1 VCEDL
6 LVRIVLVWALCG
18 FCLAQVNG
26 RIPPEVRIKSG
37 YVNPAP
43 KPADFHAVMLWGIA
57 IADTRVDGFEAAR
70 VEIART
76 QLSCRVNGEDILL
89 NDDAGEVHGG
99 LFRRF
104 PWFGSDE
111 HDAMP
116 LAYSDDRSA
125 AVLRVG
131 MRPDRIWHFWAASPR
146 AEIPSGELAG
156 CTVMV
161 RARVSPGALLQVGF
175 DYWRDQTAD
184 YGSGGNNHEA
194 GASGWYFSS
203 PEWQTAR
210 FTDIQP

>member
-1 VCEDL
+1 
-6 LVRIVLVWALCG
+6 LVWALCG
-18 FCLAQVNG
+18 VGLAQVGG

-37 YVNPAP
+37 YVNPAA

-57 IADTRVDGFEAAR
+57 IADTRVRGFERAR

-76 QLSCRVNGEDILL
+76 QLSCRVNGGEVLL
-89 NDDAGEVHGG
+89 NDDAGDVHGG

-111 HDAMP
+111 HEPIP
-116 LAYSDDRSA
+116 LVYLDERSA

-131 MRPDRIWHFWAASPR
+131 TRPDRIWHFWSASPR
-146 AEIPSGELAG
+146 AGIPSGELAG

-161 RARVSPGALLQVGF
+161 RARISRGALLQVGF
-175 DYWRDQTAD
+175 DYWRDQMAD
-184 YGSGGNNHEA
+184 YGAGGNNHEA

-203 PEWQTAR
+203 PDWQAIR
-210 FTDIQP
+210 FSDIRR